1 MCQSASSPLGTECF
15 RWSGVTFG
23 VTPIGRM
30 DCDHGKPP
38 GTNQDRSLPMS
49 KNPTSK
55 SPKKPLL
62 SVEEAAILLGET
74 RSTLYRAIK
83 TGDFPLPIFRIGR
96 RIRIPRRSIERL
108 LAGLPLMQPDDLQVV
123 LPRPSIRPKNQSD
136 LAGAL
141 GLATPE
147 DSIFPT

>member
-15 RWSGVTFG
+15 RWSEVTLG
-23 VTPIGRM
+23 VTPTRRM
-30 DCDHGKPP
+30 GCDHGKPP
-38 GTNQDRSLPMS
+38 GTNQNRSLLVH

-55 SPKKPLL
+55 SPKPLL
-62 SVEEAAILLGET
+62 SVEETAILLGET

-83 TGDFPLPIFRIGR
+83 AGDFPLPIFRIGR

-108 LAGLPLMQPDDLQVV
+108 LAGLPPMPPDDLQVV
-123 LPRPSIRPKNQSD
+123 LSRPSIQSKDQGD
-136 LAGAL
+136 LSGAS